1 MDEITMEV
9 YIKTDREMLKEDM
22 EKVIETISQTY
33 GDEYTIKF
41 KIHVG

>member
-1 MDEITMEV
+1 MDEITTEV
-9 YIKTDREMLKEDM
+9 YIKTDRKMLKEDM
-22 EKVIETISQTY
+22 EKVIELISQIY